1 MNFNFTEFVN
11 LLKEY
16 VGHKSVSTDRA
27 FMDGINATVTFLR
40 SLFESHGFTVSILQ
54 GPNTNPVVF
63 ARYHQSD
70 TMKTKLIYGHYDVQP
85 ALLESGW
92 KADPFVLR
100 EENKRLI
107 GRGVMDNKAQNLIHI
122 FTALKLI
129 KNGNLGCN
137 LKFLIEGNEETQ
149 NPDMAELVRKHADEL
164 KCDEIIISD
173 GEILGDTPCVEES
186 LRGGGNITL
195 TFKTAKN
202 NLHSGV
208 YGSGIPNSAKEMA
221 TFLTKM
227 LSTDGT
233 VNIDGFYDS
242 VDPISPEKF
251 AKNKAML
258 EINNPLEVTGAKKT
272 IGIHD
277 FHTMVGVWP
286 AIEIS
291 GLLSG
296 YTGEG
301 YSNIIPAETM
311 AKINVRLVAS
321 QNIESFEKMFREY
334 VEKNAPDTVD
344 YTISMSKFS
353 PPVKV
358 DVSSPEIQRIM
369 KHQERIYGKKPIIK
383 NVGGGIPI
391 VADFKEI
398 LGIDAILIPLGCND
412 SNMHGAEENMQI
424 DLLQKGLELSEQM
437 FGNRD

>member
-1 MNFNFTEFVN
+1 MTFNFTEFVN

-16 VGHKSVSTDRA
+16 VGYKSVSTDKA
-27 FMDGINATVTFLR
+27 FSDGITATVVFLK
-40 SLFESHGFTVSILQ
+40 SLFEKNDFKVSILQ
-54 GPNTNPVVF
+54 GPNTNPVVL
-63 ARYHQSD
+63 ASYHKSNNL
-70 TMKTKLIYGHYDVQP
+70 KTKLIYGHYDVQP
-85 ALLESGW
+85 ALTGGGW
-92 KADPFVLR
+92 KGDPFVLR
-100 EENKRLI
+100 EEDGRLI

-129 KNGNLGCN
+129 KNGTLGCN
-137 LKFLIEGNEETQ
+137 VKFLIEGNEETQ
-149 NPDMAELVRKHADEL
+149 NPDMADLVLKHADEL
-164 KCDEIIISD
+164 KCDEIIVSD
-173 GEILGDTPCVEES
+173 GEILGSTPCIEES

-208 YGSGIPNSAKEMA
+208 YGSGIPNSAKEMTA
-221 TFLTKM
+221 FLAKM
-227 LSTDGT
+227 LLPHGR
-233 VNIDGFYDS
+233 VAIPEFYDS
-242 VDPISPEKF
+242 VDPISQEKV

-258 EINNPLEVTGAKKT
+258 EIDNPLDVTGAKKT

-286 AIEIS
+286 AMEIS

-301 YSNIIPAETM
+301 YSNIIPGETM

-321 QNIESFEKMFREY
+321 QTSHAFEEMFRRY
-334 VEKNAPDTVD
+334 VEDNVPDSVD
-344 YTISMSKFS
+344 YTISMTKFS

-358 DVSSPEIQRIM
+358 DVTSPEIQRIM
-369 KHQERIYGKKPIIK
+369 WHQKRIYGKKPIVK

-398 LGIDAILIPLGCND
+398 LGVDAFLIPLGCND
-412 SNMHGAEENMQI
+412 SNMHGDEENMQI
-424 DLLQKGLELSEQM
+424 DLLQKGLELSEQILM
-437 FGNRD
+437 N